1 MLLSLLTTFV
11 GCASPE
17 LAYKNSDTEARWRRL
32 ERALMTPAIDPIQ
45 FIGQQVAFDGGLAG
59 YGPALVSLRVMT
71 GPEGSITVYVDRST
85 AARSLSRATA
95 ECLNEVEAI
104 SAPIVNVSV
113 SGVVT
118 SIDSKRRI
126 VYLAPHL
133 IGVTSSF

>member
-1 MLLSLLTTFV
+1 MTFV
-11 GCASPE
+11 GCASPD

-32 ERALMTPAIDPIQ
+32 ERALMTHTIADPIQ
-45 FIGQQVAFDGGLAG
+45 FVGQQVAFDGGLAG
-59 YGPALVSLRVMT
+59 YGPALASLRVMT
-71 GPEGSITVYVDRST
+71 GPEGSVTVYIDRST